1 MSYIK
6 TNIFYAG
13 EGNKLFVYFY
23 GLIFS
28 EKFKIPYIHA
38 GIPSLKIDSTLHL
51 KIKNNKT
58 SYKIVNYLEELDKDQ
73 INSNTTYILNYGF
86 NPTIE
91 DYKIYLPY
99 INFLKN
105 KFTFEKKDIDKED
118 LVYHLRAGDALLI
131 NNYNYFDSIKLNNLI
146 NSITYKK
153 LYVVTNLE
161 KKDLWTMDDL
171 NKYKVKLLKKGDCG
185 SYYKESN
192 LINNI
197 QMLESLK
204 KLNSIIKI
212 LYDKNAI
219 WISNTILSDFNFIR
233 SCNKIIIGISTFSWW
248 AAVLSDAEKVYSPKN
263 WKYLKGKKNKNLS
276 QTELNNWNSVD
287 F

>member
-1 MSYIK
+1 MAKFISFLIYDKATDSY
-6 TNIFYAG
+6 
-13 EGNKLFVYFY
+13 FV
-23 GLIFS
+23 
-28 EKFKIPYIHA
+28 KIPSNIVR
-38 GIPSLKIDSTLHL
+38 
-51 KIKNNKT
+51 NNNWKT
-58 SYKIVNYLEELDKDQ
+58 SDKIIVEETVIANESFYTKA
-73 INSNTTYILNYGF
+73 ISISN
-86 NPTIE
+86 E
-91 DYKIYLPY
+91 
-99 INFLKN
+99 
-105 KFTFEKKDIDKED
+105 DIDKED

-192 LINNI
+192 LINNT

-212 LYDKNAI
+212 LYDKN
-219 WISNTILSDFNFIR
+219 NNFKELIE
-233 SCNKIIIGISTFSWW
+233 T
-248 AAVLSDAEKVYSPKN
+248 
-263 WKYLKGKKNKNLS
+263 YL
-276 QTELNNWNSVD
+276 D
-287 F
+287 